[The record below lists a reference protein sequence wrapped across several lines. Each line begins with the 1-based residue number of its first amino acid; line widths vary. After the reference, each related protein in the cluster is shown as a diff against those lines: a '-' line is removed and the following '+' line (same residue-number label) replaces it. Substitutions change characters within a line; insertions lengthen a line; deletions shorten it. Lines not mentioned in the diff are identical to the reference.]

1 MIKGPSVNEIIRKIV
16 LAHADNELMGIALV
30 FVNDKQETEIEM
42 SFGNGQA
49 YAMNTGVDLL
59 KNAILARIMNAGRIE
74 PKERE

>member
-1 MIKGPSVNEIIRKIV
+1 MIKGPSVDEIIRKIV

>member
-1 MIKGPSVNEIIRKIV
+1 MIKGPSVDDIIRKIV
-16 LAHADNELMGIALV
+16 LAHADQEIFGLALV
-30 FVNDKQETEIEM
+30 FVNEKLETEIEM

-59 KNAILARIMNAGRIE
+59 KNAILHRIMTAGQIP